1 MEYGRIERCTI
12 VNSPVGVDVA
22 VGASIRNS
30 IIANCPTTLR
40 LGKNAV
46 DAVAIDKTI
55 LGLGEVAVDG
65 QKINPAG
72 WPEFI
77 TTHKRLAGAVID
89 NPALK
94 GPLFTLP
101 ADSPLLKAG
110 ENGKAPGASLPLVK
124 TADSPKGWE

>member
-1 MEYGRIERCTI
+1 MARRVRTVPLLYLAFVVAWALSPILI
-12 VNSPVGVDVA
+12 VVALA

-40 LGKNAV
+40 IGKNAV
-46 DAVAIDKTI
+46 DAVAVDKTI

-65 QKINPAG
+65 QKINQAG

-89 NPALK
+89 SPALE

-101 ADSPLLKAG
+101 ADSPLLA
-110 ENGKAPGASLPLVK
+110 
-124 TADSPKGWE
+124 

>member
-1 MEYGRIERCTI
+1 MRETAVSICEHLSHLRIERCTI

-40 LGKNAV
+40 IGKNAV
-46 DAVAIDKTI
+46 DAVAVDKTI
-55 LGLGEVAVDG
+55 FGLGEVAVDG

-77 TTHKRLAGAVID
+77 TTHKRLAGAV
-89 NPALK
+89 K
-94 GPLFTLP
+94 
-101 ADSPLLKAG
+101 DSSV
-110 ENGKAPGASLPLVK
+110 NGSTSFQGTCREISR
-124 TADSPKGWE
+124 DSSAA